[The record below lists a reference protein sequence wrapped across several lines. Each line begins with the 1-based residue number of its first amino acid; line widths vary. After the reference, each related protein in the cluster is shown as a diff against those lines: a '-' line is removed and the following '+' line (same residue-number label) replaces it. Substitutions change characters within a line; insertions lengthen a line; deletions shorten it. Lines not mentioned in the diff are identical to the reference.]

1 MVKECGA
8 VFKHSSCKRHLYKQT
23 GTALNLVLSIREL
36 VNCSC
41 QILDIFNEQWIVSF
55 KIAHQIYTED
65 RYVLIGP
72 TPPLSICSKTIGSE
86 LHVHVF
92 SWIKNDYF
100 RKCVDSNLYIHVYA
114 YTKYLPDMNVQ
125 NYAILRFSIQCFYN
139 PFVHKIC
146 GPNSISFDSDK
157 LFSSLML

>member
-65 RYVLIGP
+65 RYVLINP
-72 TPPLSICSKTIGSE
+72 TPPQFISSKKIGSE
-86 LHVHVF
+86 LHVLFMNFHEL
-92 SWIKNDYF
+92 
-100 RKCVDSNLYIHVYA
+100 R
-114 YTKYLPDMNVQ
+114 MNVLILTCTYMYMHTQ
-125 NYAILRFSIQCFYN
+125 NTNQTCLHVHNAIVRFSIQCFYN

-146 GPNSISFDSDK
+146 GPNFVSFDSDK

>member
-65 RYVLIGP
+65 RYVLITP
-72 TPPLSICSKTIGSE
+72 TPPQSLCSKTIGSE

-92 SWIKNDYF
+92 SWIKNE
-100 RKCVDSNLYIHVYA
+100 CVDSNLYIHVYA
-114 YTKYLPDMNVQ
+114 YTKYLPDMSVH
-125 NYAILRFSIQCFYN
+125 YAILRFSIQCFYN

-146 GPNSISFDSDK
+146 GPNFVSFDSDK